1 MSFFEKSLLSIQ
13 NLDTENVKLLFSRA
27 KAFKEEFRKSRRF
40 DHLIRQPSNRPIVVA
55 MVFLEPSTRTRVS
68 FQAAA
73 YRFGFRTIIFDSATS
88 SSMQKGESQYD
99 TLRNISAMLPDLMVV
114 RYGNSPEVEG
124 ILDTMNCPVI
134 SAGSGTG
141 EHPTQALLD
150 AFTILE
156 ARGSI
161 AGQRVLMVGDVVH
174 SRVANSNIQLLN
186 RLGAEV
192 GICGPEVMLPAAL
205 GDWKNVKRFSDLRL
219 AVSWCQV
226 LMGLRIQKERHE
238 EVGISNSAIEIWD
251 QYRVDRVHLES
262 LSDNG
267 IILHP
272 GPVIRGVEFSSD
284 VLQDRRC
291 LVLEQVTNGLF
302 VRAALYSLILG
313 LEV

>member
-1 MSFFEKSLLSIQ
+1 MSFFEKSLLSVQ
-13 NLDTENVKLLFSRA
+13 NLDTENIKLLFSRA
-27 KAFKEEFRKSRRF
+27 KVFKEEFRKSKRF
-40 DHLIRQPSNRPIVVA
+40 DHLIRQHSNRPIVVA

-68 FQAAA
+68 FQSAA
-73 YRFGFRTIIFDSATS
+73 YRFGFQTIIFDSATS

-114 RYGNSPEVEG
+114 RYGNSPELEG

-161 AGQRVLMVGDVVH
+161 SGQRVLMVGDVVH
-174 SRVANSNIQLLN
+174 SRVANSNIQLLT

-192 GICGPEVMLPAAL
+192 GICGPEVMLPPAL

-238 EVGISNSAIEIWD
+238 EVGTSNSDNEIWD